1 MAGRNSRSD
10 MPYPR
15 TRWHHKTLLATIC
28 LFAFLTL
35 SPESGLGE
43 SISVPLAN
51 GCPRSDVQAGSR
63 LSAGLGSNQAETIV
77 VDYGEGTTLSGWLS
91 EGDRGVGGACF
102 CFNNTATTETEGA
115 LLGIAITDQDGRY
128 EIAVPPG
135 PPRTLTAVYKND
147 QGQIDAWALLQGR
160 TAPMLRLQS
169 SVVHNKHFAY
179 FNGEIP
185 GPDNDGVLV
194 FLQVK
199 DGKGWR
205 VFRRYVTREGGKF
218 SMRYHFTRTFT
229 PTTFIVRAQVLG
241 APGYPYLGGNSQER
255 ALHVLP

>member
-1 MAGRNSRSD
+1 

-15 TRWHHKTLLATIC
+15 TRWHQKTLLAAIC

-35 SPESGLGE
+35 SPEPGLGE

-51 GCPRSDVQAGSR
+51 NCPPSDVQAGSR
-63 LSAGLGSNQAETIV
+63 LTAGLGGNQTETIT

-91 EGDRGVGGACF
+91 EGDRGVGGAWICIYSKV
-102 CFNNTATTETEGA
+102 TTENEA
-115 LLGIAITDQDGRY
+115 ELLGRVVTDQNGRY
-128 EIAVPPG
+128 EIALPPG
-135 PPRTLTAVYKND
+135 PSRTLTALYKNG

-160 TAPMLRLQS
+160 TAPTLRLQN